1 MARKNDEAMALADVY
16 AESLFLAAEE
26 QGRGEAV
33 AQEFA
38 DLIRYMDKNPEFDEF
53 LIAASIDDDP
63 RRESLEKLFRG
74 RMNDLLLNLLQVLNN
89 RGRCSLIR
97 DVQRCLE
104 LRIEA
109 KHRQQ
114 EVVVETAM
122 PLTDDLRAAIERDIG
137 ERIGKEVLL
146 VEEVEPDLIG
156 GLVIHVG
163 DVQIDASVASQ
174 IRSVRKRLTERA
186 MEEIQSGRGYVV
198 ET

>member
-1 MARKNDEAMALADVY
+1 MARKNDEAMALAKIY
-16 AESLFLAAEE
+16 AESVFLAAEK
-26 QGRGEAV
+26 QGQDEVV
-33 AQEFA
+33 AREFA
-38 DLIRYMDKNPEFDEF
+38 DLIRYMDENPELDEF
-53 LIAASIDDDP
+53 LTAASVDDDP

-74 RMNDLLLNLLQVLNN
+74 RMNDLLLNLLHVLNN

-97 DVQRCLE
+97 DVHRCLE
-104 LRIEA
+104 LWIEA

-137 ERIGKEVLL
+137 ERIGKEVLV
-146 VEEVEPDLIG
+146 VEEVAPDLIG
-156 GLVIHVG
+156 GLVIHIG

-186 MEEIQSGRGYVV
+186 MEKIQSGRGYVV

>member
-114 EVVVETAM
+114 EVVVETAAGA
-122 PLTDDLRAAIERDIG
+122 LRSTTFYEGAAAG
-137 ERIGKEVLL
+137 EPAIC
-146 VEEVEPDLIG
+146 
-156 GLVIHVG
+156 
-163 DVQIDASVASQ
+163 S
-174 IRSVRKRLTERA
+174 IRA
-186 MEEIQSGRGYVV
+186 
-198 ET
+198 